1 MKKIAA
7 LAAGLLAGFI
17 AWTPVQAQTTLTMSS
32 WLPPSHIIT
41 KDMMM
46 GWAKE
51 VETATQGRVKIRLLP
66 KAVASPGGTYDA
78 IRDGIADVSLSVHG
92 YTPGGRFPMTK
103 MAEFPFLGD
112 SAEAISV
119 AYWRTYM
126 KHMDKLG
133 ENKDIVLLGLMT
145 HGPGQI
151 YMTKQKV
158 AKLADISNQK
168 IRVGGGLVVDI
179 TKAIGAVPLLKPASE
194 SYELMKS
201 GIADGIFFPK
211 DSVPAFKLV
220 PLVNHMTVVP
230 GGLYNVSFFLGMNK
244 AKFNGLP
251 KTDQD
256 AIMKVS
262 GENFARMSGKVWD
275 REDAAGLKAMEA
287 EKIII
292 RTASPELVTEI
303 KAKTDPLEKAWY
315 EEAKAKGVDGAAVM
329 AEFRAEI
336 QKLQKK

>member
-1 MKKIAA
+1 MKKLAT
-7 LAAGLLAGFI
+7 LAATLLAGALI
-17 AWTPVQAQTTLTMSS
+17 SAPAQSETTLTMSS

-46 GWAKE
+46 GWAKQ
-51 VETATQGRVKIRLLP
+51 VESATQGRVKVRLLP
-66 KAVASPGGTYDA
+66 KAVASPPGTFDA
-78 IRDGIADVSLSVHG
+78 VRDGLADVSLSVHG
-92 YTPGGRFPMTK
+92 YTPGRFPMTK

-126 KHMDKLG
+126 KHMAKLDEHKG
-133 ENKDIVLLGLMT
+133 LVLLGLMT

-158 AKLADISNQK
+158 TSLSDLANQK
-168 IRVGGGLVVDI
+168 IRVAGGVVVDV

-194 SYELMKS
+194 TYEVLKS

-220 PLVNHMTVVP
+220 PLINHMTVVP
-230 GGLYNVSFFLGMNK
+230 GGLYNVSFGLWMNE
-244 AKFNGLP
+244 AKFKGLS
-251 KTDQD
+251 KADQD

-262 GENFARMSGKVWD
+262 GENYARMAGKVWD
-275 REDAAGLKAMEA
+275 REDAAGLKLMQEGS
-287 EKIII
+287 IIV
-292 RTASPELVTEI
+292 RTASPELVAEI

-315 EEAKAKGVDGAAVM
+315 DQAKAKGIDGPAVM

-336 QKLQKK
+336 QKLSGK

>member
-1 MKKIAA
+1 MKKLAT
-7 LAAGLLAGFI
+7 LAATLLAGALI
-17 AWTPVQAQTTLTMSS
+17 SAPAQSETTLTMSS

-46 GWAKE
+46 GWAKQ
-51 VETATQGRVKIRLLP
+51 VESATQGRVKVRLLP
-66 KAVASPGGTYDA
+66 KAVASPPGTFDA
-78 IRDGIADVSLSVHG
+78 VRDGLADVSLSVHG
-92 YTPGGRFPMTK
+92 YTPGRFPMTK

-119 AYWRTYM
+119 AYYRTYM
-126 KHMDKLG
+126 KHMAKLDEHKG
-133 ENKDIVLLGLMT
+133 LVLLGLMT

-158 AKLADISNQK
+158 TSLSDLANQK
-168 IRVGGGLVVDI
+168 IRVGGGVVVDI

-194 SYELMKS
+194 TYEVLKS

-220 PLVNHMTVVP
+220 PLINHMTVVP
-230 GGLYNVSFFLGMNK
+230 GGLYNVSFGLWMNE
-244 AKFNGLP
+244 AKFKGLP
-251 KTDQD
+251 KADQD

-262 GENFARMSGKVWD
+262 GENFARLAGKVWD
-275 REDAAGLKAMEA
+275 GADDAGLKSMQAGS
-287 EKIII
+287 IIV
-292 RTASPELVTEI
+292 RTAGPELVAEI

-315 EEAKAKGVDGAAVM
+315 DEAKAKGIDGAAVM

-336 QKLQKK
+336 QKLSGK

>member
-1 MKKIAA
+1 MRKIAA
-7 LAAGLLAGFI
+7 LAAGLLAGI
-17 AWTPVQAQTTLTMSS
+17 VAWAPAQAQTTLTISS

-41 KDMMM
+41 KDMLM

-51 VETATQGRVKIRLLP
+51 VETATQGRVKFRLLP
-66 KAVASPGGTYDA
+66 KAVASPPGTFDA
-78 IRDGIADVSLSVHG
+78 IRDGQADVSISVHG
-92 YTPGGRFPMTK
+92 YTPGRFPMTK

-119 AYWRTYM
+119 AYYRTYM
-126 KHMDKLG
+126 KHMAKFDEHKG
-133 ENKDIVLLGLMT
+133 IVMLGLMT

-158 AKLADISNQK
+158 ASLSDIANQK

-194 SYELMKS
+194 TFEIMKS
-201 GIADGIFFPK
+201 GIADGILFPK

-220 PLVNHMTVVP
+220 PLVNHMTVIP
-230 GGLYNVSFFLGMNK
+230 GGLYNVSFWLGMNE
-244 AKFNGLP
+244 AKFKSLS
-251 KTDQD
+251 KADQD
-256 AIMKVS
+256 AILKVS
-262 GENFARMSGKVWD
+262 GEHYARMAGKVWD
-275 REDAAGLKAMEA
+275 REDEAGLKAMQG

-292 RTASPELVTEI
+292 RNASPEFVAEI

-315 EEAKAKGVDGAAVM
+315 NEAKAKGVDGAAVM

>member
-1 MKKIAA
+1 MKKLAT
-7 LAAGLLAGFI
+7 LAATLLAGALI
-17 AWTPVQAQTTLTMSS
+17 SAPAQSETTLTMSS

-46 GWAKE
+46 GWAKQ
-51 VETATQGRVKIRLLP
+51 VESATQGRVKVRLLP
-66 KAVASPGGTYDA
+66 KAVTSPPGTFDA
-78 IRDGIADVSLSVHG
+78 VRDGLADVSLSVHG
-92 YTPGGRFPMTK
+92 YTPGRFPMTK

-126 KHMDKLG
+126 KHMAKLDEHKG
-133 ENKDIVLLGLMT
+133 LVLLGLMT

-158 AKLADISNQK
+158 TSLSDLANQK
-168 IRVGGGLVVDI
+168 IRVGGGVVVDV

-194 SYELMKS
+194 TYEVLKS

-220 PLVNHMTVVP
+220 PLINHMTVVP
-230 GGLYNVSFFLGMNK
+230 GGLYNVSFGLWMNE
-244 AKFNGLP
+244 AKFKGLP
-251 KTDQD
+251 KADQD

-262 GENFARMSGKVWD
+262 GENYARMAGKVWD
-275 REDAAGLKAMEA
+275 REDAAGLKLMQEGS
-287 EKIII
+287 IIV
-292 RTASPELVTEI
+292 RTASPELVAEI

-315 EEAKAKGVDGAAVM
+315 DQAKAKGIDGPAVM

-336 QKLQKK
+336 QKLSGK

>member
-1 MKKIAA
+1 MKKLATLAAA
-7 LAAGLLAGFI
+7 LMAGALAW
-17 AWTPVQAQTTLTMSS
+17 APAHAQTTLTVSS

-46 GWAKE
+46 GWAAE
-51 VETATQGRVKIRLLP
+51 VEKATQGRVKFKLLP
-66 KAVASPGGTYDA
+66 KAVASPPGTFDA
-78 IRDGIADVSLSVHG
+78 VRDGLADVSLSVHG
-92 YTPGGRFPMTK
+92 YSPGRFPMTK

-112 SAEAISV
+112 SAEAVAV
-119 AYWRTYM
+119 AYHRTYM
-126 KHMDKLG
+126 KHMARFDEHKG
-133 ENKDIVLLGLMT
+133 VVLLGLMT

-158 AKLADISNQK
+158 TSLAEIQNQK

-194 SYELMKS
+194 TFEVLKS

-220 PLVNHMTVVP
+220 PLINHMTVVP
-230 GGLYNVSFFLGMNK
+230 GGLYNVSFYFIMNE
-244 AKFNGLP
+244 AKFKGLS
-251 KTDQD
+251 KADQD

-262 GENFARMSGKVWD
+262 GENFARMAGKVWD
-275 REDAAGLKAMEA
+275 REDDAGLKSMKAGS
-287 EKIII
+287 IIV
-292 RTASPELVTEI
+292 RDASPELVAEI

-315 EEAKAKGVDGAAVM
+315 AEAKAKGVDGEAVM
-329 AEFRAEI
+329 KEFRAEI
-336 QKLQKK
+336 QKLSKK

>member
-1 MKKIAA
+1 MKKLAT
-7 LAAGLLAGFI
+7 LAATLLAGALI
-17 AWTPVQAQTTLTMSS
+17 SAPAQSETTLTMSS

-46 GWAKE
+46 GWAKQ
-51 VETATQGRVKIRLLP
+51 VESATQGRVKVRLLP
-66 KAVASPGGTYDA
+66 KAVASPPGTFDA
-78 IRDGIADVSLSVHG
+78 VRDGLADVSLSVHG
-92 YTPGGRFPMTK
+92 YTPGRFPMTK

-119 AYWRTYM
+119 AYYRTYM
-126 KHMDKLG
+126 KHMAKLDEHKG
-133 ENKDIVLLGLMT
+133 LVLLGLMT

-158 AKLADISNQK
+158 TSLSDLANQK
-168 IRVGGGLVVDI
+168 IRVAGGVVVDI

-194 SYELMKS
+194 TYEVLKS

-220 PLVNHMTVVP
+220 PLINHMTVVP
-230 GGLYNVSFFLGMNK
+230 GGLYNVSFGLWMNE
-244 AKFNGLP
+244 AKFKGLS
-251 KTDQD
+251 KADQD

-262 GENFARMSGKVWD
+262 GENYARMAGKVWD
-275 REDAAGLKAMEA
+275 REDAAGLKLMQEGS
-287 EKIII
+287 IIV
-292 RTASPELVTEI
+292 RTASPELVAEI

-315 EEAKAKGVDGAAVM
+315 DQAKAKGIDGPAVM

-336 QKLQKK
+336 QKLSGK

>member
-1 MKKIAA
+1 MKKLAT
-7 LAAGLLAGFI
+7 LAATLLAGALI
-17 AWTPVQAQTTLTMSS
+17 SAPAQSETTLTMSS

-46 GWAKE
+46 GWAKQ
-51 VETATQGRVKIRLLP
+51 VESATQGRVKVRLLP
-66 KAVASPGGTYDA
+66 KAVASPPGTFDA
-78 IRDGIADVSLSVHG
+78 VRDGLADVSLSVHG
-92 YTPGGRFPMTK
+92 YTPGRFPMTK

-126 KHMDKLG
+126 KHMAKLDEHKG
-133 ENKDIVLLGLMT
+133 LVLLGLMT

-158 AKLADISNQK
+158 TSLSDLANQK
-168 IRVGGGLVVDI
+168 IRVGGGVVVDV

-194 SYELMKS
+194 TYEVLKS

-220 PLVNHMTVVP
+220 PLINHMTVVP
-230 GGLYNVSFFLGMNK
+230 GGLYNVSFGLWMNE
-244 AKFNGLP
+244 AKFKGLS
-251 KTDQD
+251 KADQD

-262 GENFARMSGKVWD
+262 GENYARMAGKVWD
-275 REDAAGLKAMEA
+275 REDAAGLKLMQEGS
-287 EKIII
+287 IIV
-292 RTASPELVTEI
+292 RTASPELVAEI

-315 EEAKAKGVDGAAVM
+315 DQAKAKGIDGPAVM

-336 QKLQKK
+336 QKLSGK

>member
-1 MKKIAA
+1 MKKLAT
-7 LAAGLLAGFI
+7 LAATLLAGALI
-17 AWTPVQAQTTLTMSS
+17 SAPAQSETTLTMSS

-46 GWAKE
+46 GWAKQ
-51 VETATQGRVKIRLLP
+51 VESATQGRVKVRLLP
-66 KAVASPGGTYDA
+66 KAVTSPPGTFDA
-78 IRDGIADVSLSVHG
+78 VRDGLADVSLSVHG
-92 YTPGGRFPMTK
+92 YTPGRFPMTK

-126 KHMDKLG
+126 KHMAKLDEHKG
-133 ENKDIVLLGLMT
+133 LVLLGLMT

-158 AKLADISNQK
+158 TSLSDLANQK
-168 IRVGGGLVVDI
+168 IRVGGGVVVNV

-194 SYELMKS
+194 TYEVLKS

-220 PLVNHMTVVP
+220 PLINHMTVVP
-230 GGLYNVSFFLGMNK
+230 GGLYNVSFGLWMNE
-244 AKFNGLP
+244 AKFKGLS
-251 KTDQD
+251 KADQD

-262 GENFARMSGKVWD
+262 GENYARMAGKVWD
-275 REDAAGLKAMEA
+275 REDAAGLKLMQEGS
-287 EKIII
+287 IIV
-292 RTASPELVTEI
+292 RTASPELVAEI

-315 EEAKAKGVDGAAVM
+315 DQAKAKGIDGPAVM

-336 QKLQKK
+336 QKLSGK

>member
-1 MKKIAA
+1 MKKLAT
-7 LAAGLLAGFI
+7 LAAALLAGFI
-17 AWTPVQAQTTLTMSS
+17 AWTPAQAQTTLTMSS

-41 KDMMM
+41 KDMLM
-46 GWAKE
+46 GWVKE
-51 VETATQGRVKIRLLP
+51 VEKETQGRVKFNLLP
-66 KAVASPGGTYDA
+66 KAVASPPGTFDA
-78 IRDGIADVSLSVHG
+78 IRDGLADVSLSVHG
-92 YTPGGRFPMTK
+92 YTPGRFPMTK

-119 AYWRTYM
+119 AYYRTYM
-126 KHMDKLG
+126 KHMAKFDEHKG
-133 ENKDIVLLGLMT
+133 IVMLGLMT

-158 AKLADISNQK
+158 TSLAELHNQK

-179 TKAIGAVPLLKPASE
+179 TKALGAVPLLKPASE
-194 SYELMKS
+194 TFEILKS

-220 PLVNHMTVVP
+220 PLINHMTVVP
-230 GGLYNVSFFLGMNK
+230 GGLYNVSFFLGMNE
-244 AKFNGLP
+244 AKFKSLS
-251 KTDQD
+251 KADQD

-262 GENFARMSGKVWD
+262 GESFARMAGKVWD
-275 REDAAGLKAMEA
+275 KEDDAGLKLMKAGS
-287 EKIII
+287 IIV
-292 RTASPELVTEI
+292 RDASPELVAEI

-315 EEAKAKGVDGAAVM
+315 GEAKAKGIDGAAVM

-336 QKLQKK
+336 QKLSKK